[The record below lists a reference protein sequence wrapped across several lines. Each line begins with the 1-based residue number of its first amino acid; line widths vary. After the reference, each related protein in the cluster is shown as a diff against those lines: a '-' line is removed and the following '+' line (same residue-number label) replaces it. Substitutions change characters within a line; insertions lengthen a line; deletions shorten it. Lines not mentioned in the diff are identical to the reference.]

1 MSITIISERLSFGGQ
16 SSCKPHKPGQAVVHA
31 CKEPCHRSAVGYDT
45 KSLASTHPL
54 YLAHRQG
61 QDLYLN
67 LIDPPVPLFKR
78 ESFEIALGFMHE
90 AYKAGSVHIH
100 CNQGQSRAPSLALLL
115 MAKRLGTLP
124 NASYAE
130 ARAAFERM
138 HPYMPGDG
146 IARFLAENWHQLD
159 S

>member
-1 MSITIISERLSFGGQ
+1 MSITFISERLSYGGQ
-16 SSCKPHKPGQAVVHA
+16 TTCKPCKAGQAIVHA
-31 CKEPCHRSAVGYDT
+31 CKEPCHRRAVGYAA
-45 KSLASTHPL
+45 KSLASTHPH

-61 QDLYLN
+61 ADLYLN

-78 ESFEIALGFMHE
+78 ESFEIALSFMHE
-90 AYKAGSVHIH
+90 ACKAGSLHIH

-124 NASYAE
+124 NTSYAE

-138 HPYMPGDG
+138 HPYNPGDG
-146 IARFLAENWHQLD
+146 IARFLAENWHLLD